1 MNTFVAMWVVSFGS
15 TFFNALYLN
24 FTNAFTDAVS
34 DRGITYVEQIL
45 ANNLDQTASQTINA
59 KRSRLHTVSFQATP
73 KYWAVLVNQRQI
85 LTFKNITDA
94 ATLAAKLEFLLNSAN
109 FDPDQILPAISK
121 RAYLAQYRSEVL
133 FTLPLEGIANPDLNL
148 TQWVNNLR
156 QATGAN
162 PLTLVESQQQ
172 MYGLAATEQ
181 NLQGEASWY
190 GPDFNGLP
198 TASGETFEQKNF
210 TAAHPSLPLNTFLR
224 VTNQRNGKSIIVR
237 VNDRGPYVGDRI
249 LDLSHAAALELD
261 SEKVGVVEIK
271 ATVMVQ

>member
-24 FTNAFTDAVS
+24 FTKAFTDVVS
-34 DRGITYVEQIL
+34 NSSITYVEQIL
-45 ANNLDQTASQTINA
+45 ASNPDPTGNQTINA
-59 KRSRLHTVSFQATP
+59 KRSRLHSVSLQATP

-85 LTFKNITDA
+85 LTFKNVTDA
-94 ATLAAKLEFLLNSAN
+94 ATLAAKLEFLLNSPD

-121 RAYLAQYRSEVL
+121 RSYLAQHRSEVL

-210 TAAHPSLPLNTFLR
+210 TAAHPSLPLNTFLK

-249 LDLSHAAALELD
+249 LDLSHAAAMELD
-261 SEKVGVVEIK
+261 SEKIGVVEIK